1 MASITNYYF
10 GYGSNLSKDQM
21 FVRCPE
27 SSYLT
32 SGSLSDYSWFIN
44 TRGYASIKPDQNDF
58 VLGEIF
64 TLSDK
69 DIELLDIY
77 ESVAAGMYEKF
88 IMSVK
93 TQSGFI
99 DCLVY
104 IATNKEI
111 GQPQAEY
118 IERINAGIKSA
129 NLPSDYIKK
138 SIRPFIPES

>member
-1 MASITNYYF
+1 
-10 GYGSNLSKDQM
+10 M

-32 SGSLSDYSWFIN
+32 SGILSDYSWFIN
-44 TRGYASIKPDQNDF
+44 TRGYASVRQNLNDF

-77 ESVAAGMYEKF
+77 ESVAEGMYEKF
-88 IMSVK
+88 IMSVS
-93 TQSGFI
+93 TPSGAI

-104 IATNKEI
+104 VATDNEN

-118 IERINAGIKSA
+118 IERINAGIRSA
-129 NLPSDYIKK
+129 NLPSDYIQK
-138 SIRPFIPES
+138 SIRPFVPES

>member
-1 MASITNYYF
+1 MPFVSNYYF

-21 FVRCPE
+21 AVRCPD
-27 SSYLT
+27 SSYFM
-32 SGSLSDYSWFIN
+32 SGNLSEHSWFIN
-44 TRGYASIKPDQNDF
+44 NRGYASIKPDQNDF

-77 ESVAAGMYEKF
+77 ESVAESMYEKF

-93 TQSGFI
+93 SPSGLV

-104 IATNKEI
+104 IATDKDI
-111 GQPQAEY
+111 GLPQAEY

-129 NLPSDYIKK
+129 NLPSDYVQK
-138 SIRPFIPES
+138 SIRPFVPES

>member
-1 MASITNYYF
+1 MPSVSNYYF

-32 SGSLSDYSWFIN
+32 SGRLSDFSWFIN
-44 TRGYASIKPDQNDF
+44 SRGYASVRQNLNDF

-69 DIELLDIY
+69 DIKLLDIY
-77 ESVAAGMYEKF
+77 ESVAEGMYEKF

-93 TQSGFI
+93 TQSGAI

-104 IATNKEI
+104 VATDKEI

-129 NLPSDYIKK
+129 NLPSDYIQK
-138 SIRPFIPES
+138 SIRPFVPES

>member
-1 MASITNYYF
+1 MPSLTNYYF

-32 SGSLSDYSWFIN
+32 SGRLSDYSWFIN
-44 TRGYASIKPDQNDF
+44 TRGYASVRQNLNDF

-69 DIELLDIY
+69 DIKLLDIY
-77 ESVAAGMYEKF
+77 ESVAEGMYEKF

-93 TQSGFI
+93 TQTGAI

-104 IATNKEI
+104 VATDKDI

-129 NLPSDYIKK
+129 NLPLDYIKK

>member
-1 MASITNYYF
+1 MPSLANYYF

-32 SGSLSDYSWFIN
+32 SGNLSGYSWFIN
-44 TRGYASIKPDQNDF
+44 TRGYASIKPNPDDF

-77 ESVAAGMYEKF
+77 ESVAEGMYEKF
-88 IMSVK
+88 IMSIK
-93 TQSGFI
+93 IQSGFI

-104 IATNKEI
+104 IATDNEN

-118 IERINAGIKSA
+118 IKRINAGIKCA
-129 NLPSDYIKK
+129 NLPSDYVQK

>member
-21 FVRCPE
+21 AVRCPD
-27 SSYLT
+27 SSYFM
-32 SGSLSDYSWFIN
+32 SGNLSGYSWFIN
-44 TRGYASIKPDQNDF
+44 TRGYASIKHNPDDF

-77 ESVAAGMYEKF
+77 ESVAEGMYEKF
-88 IMSVK
+88 IMSVS
-93 TQSGFI
+93 TPSGAI

-104 IATNKEI
+104 VATDKEI
-111 GQPQAEY
+111 GKPHAEY

-129 NLPSDYIKK
+129 NLPSDYIQK
-138 SIRPFIPES
+138 SIRPFVPES

>member
-1 MASITNYYF
+1 MPYVTNYYF

-27 SSYLT
+27 SSYMT
-32 SGSLSDYSWFIN
+32 SGRLSDFSWFIN
-44 TRGYASIKPDQNDF
+44 SRGYASVRQNLNDF

-69 DIELLDIY
+69 DIKLLDIY
-77 ESVAAGMYEKF
+77 ESVAEGMYEKF
-88 IMSVK
+88 MMSVK
-93 TQSGFI
+93 TQTGAI

-104 IATNKEI
+104 VATDNEN

-118 IERINAGIKSA
+118 IERINAGIRSA
-129 NLPSDYIKK
+129 NLPSDYIQK
-138 SIRPFIPES
+138 SIRPFVPES

>member
-21 FVRCPE
+21 FVRCPD
-27 SSYLT
+27 SNYFA

-44 TRGYASIKPDQNDF
+44 TRGYASIKPNPDDF

-77 ESVAAGMYEKF
+77 ESVAEGMYEKF
-88 IMSVK
+88 IMSIK
-93 TQSGFI
+93 IQSGFI

-104 IATNKEI
+104 IATDKEN

-118 IERINAGIKSA
+118 IKRINAGIKCA
-129 NLPSDYIKK
+129 NLPSDYIQK
-138 SIRPFIPES
+138 SIRPFVPES

>member
-1 MASITNYYF
+1 MPSISNYYF

-32 SGSLSDYSWFIN
+32 SGILSDYSWFIN
-44 TRGYASIKPDQNDF
+44 TRGYASVRQNLNDF

-77 ESVAAGMYEKF
+77 ESVAEGMYEKF

-93 TQSGFI
+93 TQSGAI

-104 IATNKEI
+104 VATDKEI

-118 IERINAGIKSA
+118 IKRINAGIKSA
-129 NLPSDYIKK
+129 NLPSDYIQK
-138 SIRPFIPES
+138 SIRPFVPES

>member
-1 MASITNYYF
+1 MPSLTNYYF

-21 FVRCPE
+21 FVRCPD
-27 SSYLT
+27 SNYFA

-44 TRGYASIKPDQNDF
+44 NRGYASIKPDQNDF

-77 ESVAAGMYEKF
+77 ESVAEGMYEKF

-93 TQSGFI
+93 IQSGFI

-104 IATNKEI
+104 IAADKEI

-129 NLPSDYIKK
+129 NLPSDYIQK
-138 SIRPFIPES
+138 SIRPFVPES

>member
-1 MASITNYYF
+1 
-10 GYGSNLSKDQM
+10 M

-32 SGSLSDYSWFIN
+32 SGILSDYSWFIN
-44 TRGYASIKPDQNDF
+44 TRGYASIRQNLNDF

-64 TLSDK
+64 KLSDK

-77 ESVAAGMYEKF
+77 ESVAEGMYEKF
-88 IMSVK
+88 IMSVS
-93 TQSGFI
+93 TLNGDI

-104 IATNKEI
+104 VATDNEN

-118 IERINAGIKSA
+118 IERINHGIKSA
-129 NLPSDYIKK
+129 NLPSAYVQK

>member
-1 MASITNYYF
+1 
-10 GYGSNLSKDQM
+10 M

-27 SSYLT
+27 SSYLI
-32 SGSLSDYSWFIN
+32 SGKLSNYSWFIN
-44 TRGYASIKPDQNDF
+44 TRGYASIRQNLNDL

-64 TLSDK
+64 KLSDK

-77 ESVAAGMYEKF
+77 ESVAEGMYEKF
-88 IMSVK
+88 IMSVS
-93 TQSGFI
+93 TLNGDI

-104 IATNKEI
+104 VATDNEN

-118 IERINAGIKSA
+118 IERINHGIKSA
-129 NLPSDYIKK
+129 NLPSAYVQK

>member
-1 MASITNYYF
+1 MPSLTNYYF

-21 FVRCPE
+21 FVRCPD
-27 SSYLT
+27 SSYFM
-32 SGSLSDYSWFIN
+32 SGNLSGYSWFIN
-44 TRGYASIKPDQNDF
+44 TRGYASVRQNLNDF

-69 DIELLDIY
+69 DIKLLDIY
-77 ESVAAGMYEKF
+77 ESVAEGMYEKF
-88 IMSVK
+88 MMSVK

-104 IATNKEI
+104 IATDKEI

-118 IERINAGIKSA
+118 IERINAGIRSA
-129 NLPSDYIKK
+129 NLPSDYVQK
-138 SIRPFIPES
+138 SIRPFVPES

>member
-1 MASITNYYF
+1 MPSVSNYYF

-32 SGSLSDYSWFIN
+32 SGRLSDYSWFIN
-44 TRGYASIKPDQNDF
+44 SRGYASVRQNLNDF

-77 ESVAAGMYEKF
+77 ESVAEGMYEKF
-88 IMSVK
+88 IVSVS
-93 TQSGFI
+93 TLSGAI

-104 IATNKEI
+104 VATDKEI
-111 GQPQAEY
+111 GKPHAEY

-129 NLPSDYIKK
+129 NLPSDYIQK
-138 SIRPFIPES
+138 SIRPFVPES

>member
-1 MASITNYYF
+1 MPSLTNYYF

-32 SGSLSDYSWFIN
+32 SGRLSDFSWFIN
-44 TRGYASIKPDQNDF
+44 SRGYASVRQNLNDF

-69 DIELLDIY
+69 DIKLLDIY
-77 ESVAAGMYEKF
+77 ESVAEGMYEKF
-88 IMSVK
+88 IMSVS
-93 TQSGFI
+93 TPSGAI

-104 IATNKEI
+104 VATDNEN

-118 IERINAGIKSA
+118 IKRINAGIRSA
-129 NLPSDYIKK
+129 NLPSDYIQK
-138 SIRPFIPES
+138 SIRPFVPES

>member
-1 MASITNYYF
+1 MPSLTNYYF

-21 FVRCPE
+21 FVRCPD

-32 SGSLSDYSWFIN
+32 SGRLSDYSWFIN
-44 TRGYASIKPDQNDF
+44 TRGYASIRQNLNDF

-77 ESVAAGMYEKF
+77 ESVAEGMYEKF
-88 IMSVK
+88 MMSVK

-99 DCLVY
+99 YCLVY
-104 IATNKEI
+104 IATDKEI

-138 SIRPFIPES
+138 SIRPFVQES

>member
-1 MASITNYYF
+1 M
-10 GYGSNLSKDQM
+10 
-21 FVRCPE
+21 
-27 SSYLT
+27 
-32 SGSLSDYSWFIN
+32 
-44 TRGYASIKPDQNDF
+44 
-58 VLGEIF
+58 GEIF

-69 DIELLDIY
+69 DIELLDTY
-77 ESVAAGMYEKF
+77 ESVAESMYEKF

-104 IATNKEI
+104 IATDKEI

-129 NLPSDYIKK
+129 NLPSDYVQK

>member
-1 MASITNYYF
+1 MASLTNYYF

-21 FVRCPE
+21 FIRCPD
-27 SSYLT
+27 SNYYA

-44 TRGYASIKPDQNDF
+44 NRGYASIKPDQNDF

-69 DIELLDIY
+69 DIELLDTY
-77 ESVAAGMYEKF
+77 ESVAEGMYEKF

-93 TQSGFI
+93 SPSGFI

-104 IATNKEI
+104 IATDKDI
-111 GQPQAEY
+111 GLPQAEY

-129 NLPSDYIKK
+129 NLPSDYVQK
-138 SIRPFIPES
+138 SIRPFVPES

>member
-1 MASITNYYF
+1 
-10 GYGSNLSKDQM
+10 M

-44 TRGYASIKPDQNDF
+44 TRGYASIRQNLNDF

-64 TLSDK
+64 KLSDK

-77 ESVAAGMYEKF
+77 ESVAEGMYEKF
-88 IMSVK
+88 IMSVS
-93 TQSGFI
+93 TLNGDI

-104 IATNKEI
+104 VATDNEN

-118 IERINAGIKSA
+118 IERINHGIKSA
-129 NLPSDYIKK
+129 NLPSAYVQK

>member
-1 MASITNYYF
+1 MA
-10 GYGSNLSKDQM
+10 
-21 FVRCPE
+21 VRCPD
-27 SSYLT
+27 SSYFM
-32 SGSLSDYSWFIN
+32 SGNLSGYSWFIN
-44 TRGYASIKPDQNDF
+44 TRGYASVRQNLNDF

-77 ESVAAGMYEKF
+77 ESVAESMYEKF

-93 TQSGFI
+93 SPSGLV

-104 IATNKEI
+104 IATDKDI
-111 GQPQAEY
+111 GLPQAEY

-129 NLPSDYIKK
+129 NLPSDYVQK
-138 SIRPFIPES
+138 SIRPFVPES

>member
-77 ESVAAGMYEKF
+77 ESVAEGMYEKF
-88 IMSVK
+88 IMSIK
-93 TQSGFI
+93 IQSGFI

-104 IATNKEI
+104 IATDKDL

-118 IERINAGIKSA
+118 IKRINAGIRSA
-129 NLPSDYIKK
+129 NLPSDYIQK
-138 SIRPFIPES
+138 SIRPFVPES

>member
-1 MASITNYYF
+1 MA
-10 GYGSNLSKDQM
+10 
-21 FVRCPE
+21 VRCPD
-27 SSYLT
+27 SSYFM
-32 SGSLSDYSWFIN
+32 SGNLSGYSWFIN
-44 TRGYASIKPDQNDF
+44 TRGYASVRPNLNDF

-77 ESVAAGMYEKF
+77 ESVAEGMYEKF
-88 IMSVK
+88 IMSVS
-93 TQSGFI
+93 TPSGAI

-104 IATNKEI
+104 VATDNEN

-129 NLPSDYIKK
+129 NLPLDYIQK

>member
-1 MASITNYYF
+1 MSIATNYYF

-21 FVRCPE
+21 AIRCPD

-32 SGSLSDYSWFIN
+32 SGSLSDFSWFIN
-44 TRGYASIKPDQNDF
+44 SRGYASVKPNLNDI

-64 TLSDK
+64 TLSKK

-77 ESVAAGMYEKF
+77 EKVAEGMYEKF
-88 IMSVK
+88 IMSVQTHK
-93 TQSGFI
+93 GFI

-104 IATNKEI
+104 IATDKEM

-118 IERINAGIKSA
+118 IDRINAGIKSA
-129 NLPSDYIKK
+129 NLPVDYIQK

>member
-1 MASITNYYF
+1 MPSLTNYYF

-21 FVRCPE
+21 FVRCPD
-27 SSYLT
+27 SNYFA

-44 TRGYASIKPDQNDF
+44 SRGYASIKPDQNDF

-69 DIELLDIY
+69 DIKLLDIY
-77 ESVAAGMYEKF
+77 ESVAEGMYEKF

-104 IATNKEI
+104 IATDKEI

-118 IERINAGIKSA
+118 IERINVGIKSA

>member
-1 MASITNYYF
+1 MPSLTNYYF

-21 FVRCPE
+21 FVRCPD

-32 SGSLSDYSWFIN
+32 SGRLSDYSWFIN
-44 TRGYASIKPDQNDF
+44 TRGYASVRQNLNDF

-77 ESVAAGMYEKF
+77 ESVAEGMYEKF
-88 IMSVK
+88 MMSVK

-104 IATNKEI
+104 IATDKEI

-118 IERINAGIKSA
+118 IERINVGIKSA